1 MRDLLRADPKR
12 MELQKELHDER
23 KKELRL
29 YQFSLDFK
37 KLVGRSNAVL
47 FAISEMY
54 KIYK

>member
-1 MRDLLRADPKR
+1 MRDLLRADPKH

-47 FAISEMY
+47 FAISE
-54 KIYK
+54 